1 MSENELATKKN
12 LTDLKEE
19 LLGRMQRLATKE
31 DLDQK
36 IATLA
41 TKEELDNK
49 VATLVTKKEFDQKV
63 ATLVAKKEFDQKIAT
78 LVTKEE
84 FDQKIATLATKEA
97 LEVVA
102 NQGAI
107 NTRDISEMKGD
118 IKVLKW
124 EMGQMRE
131 DIKSLETKFD
141 KKFDVLITAVDGI
154 AKELMDMRTE
164 KVATEHVLNRHET
177 KLENHDKR
185 IRKLELKKAS

>member
-1 MSENELATKKN
+1 MSENELATKKD

-19 LLGRMQRLATKE
+19 LLGRMQL
-31 DLDQK
+31 
-36 IATLA
+36 LA
-41 TKEELDNK
+41 TKEEL
-49 VATLVTKKEFDQKV
+49 
-63 ATLVAKKEFDQKIAT
+63 DQKIAT

-84 FDQKIATLATKEA
+84 FDQKIATLATKEELDQKIATLATKEELDQKIATLATKEA

-102 NQGAI
+102 RQGAI

-131 DIKSLETKFD
+131 EIKSLETKFD